1 MTLYQYV
8 MESPV
13 GPLYLVASEKGLV
26 GLWVRKA
33 YVKES
38 EKISSLK
45 SDAAAVRILARTE
58 KQLKEYFQGER
69 KIFDIP
75 LDVSG
80 TDFQKKVWNQLS
92 KIPYGRTVSYKD
104 ISKRLNNEK
113 ATRAVGSANGKNPI
127 SIIVPC
133 HRVIAADGG
142 LGGYSGGLAMKV
154 TLLELEKRHS

>member
-1 MTLYQYV
+1 MTLYQYI

-33 YVKES
+33 SVKSS
-38 EKISSLK
+38 EKVSSLK
-45 SDAAAVRILARTE
+45 SSEPALQILARAE
-58 KQLKEYFQGER
+58 KQLHEYFKGER
-69 KIFDIP
+69 KTFDVP
-75 LDVSG
+75 LDVTG

-92 KIPYGRTVSYKD
+92 KIPYGETVSYKD
-104 ISKRLNNEK
+104 ISKRLKNEK
-113 ATRAVGSANGKNPI
+113 AHRAVGSANGKNPI

-142 LGGYSGGLAMKV
+142 LGGYSGGLPMKE
-154 TLLELEKRHS
+154 TLLELEKRNS